1 MNKCKLSPAVF
12 RHGRRKIKNMAKKF
26 EIIGLSLLLVAFG
39 WECFSQ
45 TLSDNK
51 VESLLTEL
59 HHKIDMLWECEYAEF
74 TQSPQNTTTSIALV
88 DMNMTNRQWKS
99 YEQIRADFELSD
111 EQEEFGQMARIILY
125 ISGSICVILANGFK
139 KGCLWKNN
147 DWFDFLGQT
156 CAKGLIYSPS
166 AQVCPFYIFA

>member
-1 MNKCKLSPAVF
+1 
-12 RHGRRKIKNMAKKF
+12 MAKKF

-125 ISGSICVILANGFK
+125 ISGFHTII
-139 KGCLWKNN
+139 
-147 DWFDFLGQT
+147 T
-156 CAKGLIYSPS
+156 
-166 AQVCPFYIFA
+166 VCYQIIVTVHGIWI

>member
-1 MNKCKLSPAVF
+1 MVHVSNATRVPFQVLA
-12 RHGRRKIKNMAKKF
+12 
-26 EIIGLSLLLVAFG
+26 
-39 WECFSQ
+39 

-125 ISGSICVILANGFK
+125 ISGSICVILAEIFK
-139 KGCLWKNN
+139 KGCLWRNSN
-147 DWFDFLGQT
+147 
-156 CAKGLIYSPS
+156 
-166 AQVCPFYIFA
+166 

>member
-1 MNKCKLSPAVF
+1 
-12 RHGRRKIKNMAKKF
+12 MAKKF

-125 ISGSICVILANGFK
+125 ISGSICGYWQK
-139 KGCLWKNN
+139 
-147 DWFDFLGQT
+147 
-156 CAKGLIYSPS
+156 YSRKAVYGGIAIDS
-166 AQVCPFYIFA
+166 IFRTDLCKRVNI

>member
-1 MNKCKLSPAVF
+1 MSNSSPAVF
-12 RHGRRKIKNMAKKF
+12 PHGRRKIKNMAKRLQ
-26 EIIGLSLLLVAFG
+26 IIGLSLLLVAFG

-45 TLSDNK
+45 TLFDNK
-51 VESLLTEL
+51 TEALLAEL
-59 HHKIDMLWECEYAEF
+59 HHKIDILWECEYADF
-74 TQSPQNTTTSIALV
+74 TKSPQNTTTSNMLV

-125 ISGSICVILANGFK
+125 ISGSICVILAERFK

-147 DWFDFLGQT
+147 G
-156 CAKGLIYSPS
+156 
-166 AQVCPFYIFA
+166 

>member
-1 MNKCKLSPAVF
+1 MAGERFLD
-12 RHGRRKIKNMAKKF
+12 MAKKL
-26 EIIGLSLLLVAFG
+26 EIIGLSLLLFAFG
-39 WECFSQ
+39 WECFAQ
-45 TLSDNK
+45 TLFDNK

-147 DWFDFLGQT
+147 D
-156 CAKGLIYSPS
+156 
-166 AQVCPFYIFA
+166 

>member
-1 MNKCKLSPAVF
+1 
-12 RHGRRKIKNMAKKF
+12 MAKKF

-111 EQEEFGQMARIILY
+111 EQEEFGQWHESSY
-125 ISGSICVILANGFK
+125 IYRAVF
-139 KGCLWKNN
+139 
-147 DWFDFLGQT
+147 
-156 CAKGLIYSPS
+156 
-166 AQVCPFYIFA
+166 V

>member
-1 MNKCKLSPAVF
+1 MSNYSSAVF
-12 RHGRRKIKNMAKKF
+12 RHGRRKILDMAKKF
-26 EIIGLSLLLVAFG
+26 EIIGLSLLLFAFG
-39 WECFSQ
+39 WECFAQ

-51 VESLLTEL
+51 IESLLVEL
-59 HHKIDMLWECEYAEF
+59 HHKTDILWECEYADF
-74 TQSPQNTTTSIALV
+74 AQSPQNTTTNNMLV

-125 ISGSICVILANGFK
+125 ISGSICVILAERFK

-147 DWFDFLGQT
+147 G
-156 CAKGLIYSPS
+156 
-166 AQVCPFYIFA
+166 

>member
-1 MNKCKLSPAVF
+1 
-12 RHGRRKIKNMAKKF
+12 MAKKF

-99 YEQIRADFELSD
+99 YEQIREDFSMSD
-111 EQEEFGQMARIILY
+111 EQEDFGQMARIVMY
-125 ISGSICVILANGFK
+125 ISGSICVILAKGLK
-139 KGCLWKNN
+139 KGSL
-147 DWFDFLGQT
+147 
-156 CAKGLIYSPS
+156 
-166 AQVCPFYIFA
+166 